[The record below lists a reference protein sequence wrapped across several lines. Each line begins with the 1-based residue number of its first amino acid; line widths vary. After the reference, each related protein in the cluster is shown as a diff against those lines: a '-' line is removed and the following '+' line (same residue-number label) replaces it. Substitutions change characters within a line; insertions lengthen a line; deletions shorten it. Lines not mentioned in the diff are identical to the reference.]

1 MRGIVQ
7 ARLEGER
14 RALRDTCVA
23 MSHENVEVVRRG
35 VACANEGPWDVPEA
49 LEAVA
54 RIAG

>member
-1 MRGIVQ
+1 MPGIVQ

-14 RALRDTCVA
+14 WALRDTCLA

-35 VACANEGPWDVPEA
+35 VACANESPWDVPEA